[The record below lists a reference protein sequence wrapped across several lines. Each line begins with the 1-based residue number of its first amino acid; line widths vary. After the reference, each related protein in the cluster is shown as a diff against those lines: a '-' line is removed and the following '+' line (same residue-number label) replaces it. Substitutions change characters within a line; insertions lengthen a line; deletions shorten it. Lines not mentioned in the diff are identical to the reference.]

1 MKLPM
6 MKRLMRRCAV
16 ALPVVMFCVA
26 TARGAEQTTSEAA
39 KLPLLF
45 SEDFEHG
52 ADHWEPTDAAA
63 WKVVPSRHV
72 SAYSLFKQSKF
83 KPPHRSPFNVSLL
96 KGVVV
101 SDFVFEAD
109 VLSTKPDYGHRDMCM
124 IFGYQDPAHFYYVHF
139 GKKTDD
145 HANQIFIVDG
155 ADRLKISTKTTPGTN
170 WDDAWHH
177 VKIERDADDGRI
189 AVFYDDMKSPVME
202 AHNTKFAWG
211 QVGLGSF
218 DDIGDWDDVKLYGK
232 AESGK
237 PKADK

>member
-1 MKLPM
+1 
-6 MKRLMRRCAV
+6 MKRLMSFGAV
-16 ALPVVMFCVA
+16 ALSFVMLCVA
-26 TARGAEQTTSEAA
+26 ATRGAEPSTAEAS

-45 SEDFEHG
+45 SDDFEHG
-52 ADHWEPTDAAA
+52 TDRWEPTDSAA
-63 WKVVPSRHV
+63 WKLVPSRHG
-72 SAYSLFKQSKF
+72 SAYSLFKQSKY
-83 KPPHRSPFNVSLL
+83 KPPHRSPFNVSLV

-124 IFGYQDPAHFYYVHF
+124 VFGYQDPAHFYYVHF

-177 VKIERDADDGRI
+177 VKIERNVADGRI
-189 AVFYDDMKSPVME
+189 DVFYDDMEHPVMQ
-202 AHNTKFAWG
+202 AHHTKFTWG
-211 QVGLGSF
+211 RS
-218 DDIGDWDDVKLYGK
+218 DWVRSTTSATGTT
-232 AESGK
+232 
-237 PKADK
+237 